1 MKFSI
6 SITEKLARVSY
17 NINLTTILDTMK
29 ERHLGPRDI
38 HPGDYVFAKIDF
50 QEDNTSSEVIIVEID
65 QVALNYVTVKEGSGY
80 TKYAWSEIFPIP
92 LTEENLRRFD
102 FHLVSSLFDRYPI
115 YAKGLV
121 SIDTCANWA
130 GDQIGSRV
138 YFNDGDGED
147 VMYLH
152 EVQQYVYRQSA
163 GTYDFDLKTAPF
175 AHFCYPMVRR
185 C

>member
-1 MKFSI
+1 
-6 SITEKLARVSY
+6 
-17 NINLTTILDTMK
+17 MK

-65 QVALNYVTVKEGSGY
+65 QVALNYVTVKEGSGC

-115 YAKGLV
+115 YSKGLV

-163 GTYDFDLKTAPF
+163 GTYDFDLKITPF
-175 AHFCYPMVRR
+175 AHFCYPMIRR